1 MSVKKERKHI
11 NLVGGSSVAATK
23 KRLSKSS
30 ARTSASAKSGLGTK
44 SASRHRPRSSR

>member
-23 KRLSKSS
+23 KRISKAGS
-30 ARTSASAKSGLGTK
+30 RGGGAKLNK
-44 SASRHRPRSSR
+44 S